1 MTMEKITLDGVEYK
15 LDDFDNEQKAI
26 LQDII
31 YHNNAKAN
39 AQRALKDSSL
49 LLDHNMQLLK
59 ANIEA
64 KKKKD
69 DDKKE

>member
-15 LDDFDNEQKAI
+15 MDDLDNEQKII
-26 LQDII
+26 LQGVIVN
-31 YHNNAKAN
+31 HNAEQEAIKKVEDSGV
-39 AQRALKDSSL
+39 LK
-49 LLDHNMQLLK
+49 NYYIQKLK

-69 DDKKE
+69 DDSK